1 MKRSLIIVPLLV
13 GMLALVVL
21 FLGGDGREFTTTSS
35 EAYEAFQEGY
45 QHSIS
50 LQVAQAE
57 SSLTRAIAL
66 DGDFAMARALLAG
79 IYGRVGRLE
88 EMEEQVQ
95 IADSLAALLPNDVE
109 RAKVQL
115 QLTGLKEGGSGA
127 RRDSLL
133 AFLMEEEPDNVQVLY
148 AKATVLFAERDPAV
162 DAAFKRI
169 LELEPNYAPVYNM
182 LGYLEARRG
191 DYEAALGHLH
201 KYAFLA
207 PDLAN
212 PHDSLGEILNWMGE
226 YEQAEREYA
235 AALKIDPDFHF
246 SLMGLA
252 NVYLNQGMLTKG
264 RGILDQLRS
273 VVAGTRIESEIDRV
287 LIRTLY
293 TYGLHEESLALMRR
307 FVEDNPEDF
316 LVGFYHAMQLA
327 LEGDTAAGDARLAA
341 FMDEARE
348 KIGKSGNERAL
359 DRIESLQVQYDAM
372 VAGLAGDHKQAADDW
387 AAVVAS
393 YPQDEVAPHE
403 VWWLRWREGEERLAA
418 GEPRRALELA
428 MAALDP
434 NPNLIPPLLLAA
446 RSAMA
451 LNERTMA
458 RSALN
463 QAAPLLERADA
474 DLPAQTAFRDLTDR
488 LAALGAN

>member
-13 GMLALVVL
+13 GMLALVML
-21 FLGGDGREFTTTSS
+21 FVGGDGREFTTTSA
-35 EAYEAFQEGY
+35 EAYAAFEDGY
-45 QHSIS
+45 RHSIS

-57 SSLTRAIAL
+57 SSLTRAVTL

-79 IYGRVGRLE
+79 IYARTGRTA
-88 EMEEQVQ
+88 EMETQVRL
-95 IADSLAALLPNDVE
+95 ADSLAALLPNDVE

-115 QLTGLKEGGSGA
+115 QLSGLKDMGGGA

-162 DAAFKRI
+162 DAAFQRI

-235 AALKIDPDFHF
+235 TALKIDPEFHF

-252 NVYLNQGMLTKG
+252 NVYLDQGMLAKG
-264 RGILDQLRS
+264 RSILDKLRT
-273 VVAGTRIESEIDRV
+273 VVAGTQVESEIDRV

-293 TYGLHEESLALMRR
+293 TFGLHEESLALMRR
-307 FVEDNPEDF
+307 FVADNPDDF
-316 LVGFYHAMQLA
+316 LVGFYHALLLA

-341 FMDEARE
+341 FMADARA
-348 KIGKSGNERAL
+348 KLSKAGNERAL
-359 DRIESLQVQYDAM
+359 ARIESLRSQYDAM
-372 VAGLAGDHKQAADDW
+372 AARLAGDHRAAADAW
-387 AAVVAS
+387 AAVVAA
-393 YPQDEVAPHE
+393 YPEDEMAPHE

-418 GEPRRALELA
+418 GQPRRALELA
-428 MAALDP
+428 MASLDP
-434 NPNLIPPLLLAA
+434 NPNRIPPLLLVARAA
-446 RSAMA
+446 LA
-451 LNERTMA
+451 LDERTMA

-463 QAAPLLERADA
+463 QAAPLLARADA
-474 DLPAQTAFRDLTDR
+474 DLPAQATFRELTGR
-488 LAALGAN
+488 LAALSAQ